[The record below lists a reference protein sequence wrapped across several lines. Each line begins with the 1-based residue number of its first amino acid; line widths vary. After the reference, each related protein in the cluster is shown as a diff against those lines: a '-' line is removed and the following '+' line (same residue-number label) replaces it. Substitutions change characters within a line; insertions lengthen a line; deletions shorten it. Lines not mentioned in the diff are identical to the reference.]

1 MSLEDTK
8 SSIFNP
14 RVRREADNGRFQL
27 SPKDYLERYHILK
40 YLQDAIGLMVENK
53 AERPLHFLADY
64 FASIERG
71 VNVLYRSF
79 RYINSTPRNR
89 QSFIQ
94 QYYEVYK
101 NISPNEELTVDS
113 FHQLLS
119 LLCRDFPYSL
129 VRNASRITMDVKEV
143 PTKGKFREFSLKIF
157 ILFFFSEF
165 MNQSALAFRTIDQ
178 HATGKV
184 KVSAFMEHLKGI
196 LGKNPNFSH
205 PELNVLKLILGN
217 GDNQNEV
224 MFNEFCVK
232 LFAHPYMER
241 ALRFTPPYKVLK
253 AGLGRLFREM
263 SVAASTQH
271 QAP

>member
-101 NISPNEELTVDS
+101 NISPNEGTHWKHHCTQALQESTSVLHLHHPP
-113 FHQLLS
+113 HQTSAIISQSSHNHPVNHYAS
-119 LLCRDFPYSL
+119 LYLFLCVYADALDVSRAYS
-129 VRNASRITMDVKEV
+129 R
-143 PTKGKFREFSLKIF
+143 
-157 ILFFFSEF
+157 
-165 MNQSALAFRTIDQ
+165 
-178 HATGKV
+178 
-184 KVSAFMEHLKGI
+184 
-196 LGKNPNFSH
+196 
-205 PELNVLKLILGN
+205 
-217 GDNQNEV
+217 
-224 MFNEFCVK
+224 
-232 LFAHPYMER
+232 
-241 ALRFTPPYKVLK
+241 
-253 AGLGRLFREM
+253 
-263 SVAASTQH
+263 
-271 QAP
+271 